1 MDGMVGCADS
11 PFLRD
16 LVMTLSKKDIVNQDV
31 RGDAGRGRPVVEASA
46 TAVYC
51 RARNYARDTHIPLHH
66 HPDRHQLVYAET
78 GVLVVKA
85 GHGRWVVPSTR
96 AIWMPAGM
104 GHAVNCIGEVRMRSL
119 YILPEAIARPPAGA
133 SAVSVTPLLAA
144 LIHDAVNVP
153 QPYVE
158 DARDGRLMRLILDE
172 LQTLPVLPLHLPEP
186 VDPRLRVIGQRLE
199 QQPEDA
205 STLQD
210 WAKRLNVDVK
220 TIQRLCARDLGMT
233 FGQWRQQSRL
243 LRALERLAVGE
254 KVIDVALSL
263 GYESPSAFATMFKR
277 RFGQSPSQF
286 FR

>member
-1 MDGMVGCADS
+1 MVGWPAL

-16 LVMTLSKKDIVNQDV
+16 LVMPLSKKDIPQPD
-31 RGDAGRGRPVVEASA
+31 GGETGHERPVVEAPD

-51 RARNYARDTHIPLHH
+51 RARDYARDTHIALHH

-78 GVLVVKA
+78 GVLVVMA

-104 GHAVNCIGEVRMRSL
+104 GHAVNCVGQVRMRSL
-119 YILPEAIARPPAGA
+119 YILPQAIARPPVQA

-144 LIHDAVNVP
+144 LIHDAAQVP
-153 QPYVE
+153 QPYTQ
-158 DARDGRLMRLILDE
+158 DSRDGRLMRLILDE

-186 VDPRLRVIGQRLE
+186 RDARLRKIGQRL
-199 QQPEDA
+199 QTHPDDA

-210 WAKRLNVDVK
+210 WAARLKIDVK
-220 TIQRLCARDLGMT
+220 TIQRLCQRELGMT
-233 FGQWRQQSRL
+233 FGQWRQQARL

-254 KVIDVALSL
+254 KVIDVALAL
-263 GYESPSAFATMFKR
+263 GYDSPSAFATMFKR
-277 RFGQSPSQF
+277 RFGQTPSQF

>member
-1 MDGMVGCADS
+1 MLGWLDS

-16 LVMTLSKKDIVNQDV
+16 LVMTASKKDIRADQ
-31 RGDAGRGRPVVEASA
+31 GQGRPVIEAPG

-51 RARNYARDTHIPLHH
+51 RARNYSRDTQIAVHH
-66 HPDRHQLVYAET
+66 HPDRHQLIYAEG

-85 GHGRWVVPSTR
+85 GQGRWVVPSTR
-96 AIWMPAGM
+96 ALWMPVGM
-104 GHAVNCIGEVRMRSL
+104 GHAVKCIGQVRMRSL
-119 YILPEAIARPPAGA
+119 YILPGALAHPPAEA

-144 LIHDAVNVP
+144 LIHDAVAVA
-153 QPYVE
+153 QPYV
-158 DARDGRLMRLILDE
+158 DDSRDGRLMRLILDE

-199 QQPEDA
+199 QHPEDT

-210 WAKRLNVDVK
+210 WAARLHVDVK
-220 TIQRLCARDLGMT
+220 TIQRLCAREFGMT

-277 RFGQSPSQF
+277 RFGQSPSRF